1 MNWPSDLEV
10 MKLFSLCQKMLG
22 ERGISVVQ
30 TTQFE
35 SAECRARTMGKPS
48 ITPMLSSEFNDLS
61 KDDAFWLFLQQDGM
75 DMGCVAARRDNLAS
89 ENLSEYWA
97 RTNKRYY
104 GMTGGR
110 ATYAHALAAVSEIK
124 GSVVY
129 VGEFFIRQN
138 ARGSRNQLT
147 LFTHLLFSYCAMK
160 WQPDWIYAFV
170 RRNDIRRG
178 YGGEYGFNRQIPGAQ
193 IWPSPP
199 PGRQSD
205 EYLVAL
211 TRTDLFHMAEVY
223 CRNPDLLLS
232 SDSLTKVEK
241 INT

>member
-1 MNWPSDLEV
+1 MHQPSDLEV
-10 MKLFSLCQKMLG
+10 MKLFSLCQSMLAD
-22 ERGISVVQ
+22 RGISVVQ
-30 TTQFE
+30 TTRFE
-35 SAECRARTMGKPS
+35 SAEARARAMGKKS
-48 ITPMLSSEFNDLS
+48 ITPMLSCEFNDLS
-61 KDDAFWLFLQQDGM
+61 RDDAFWLFLQEDGL
-75 DMGCVAARRDNLAS
+75 DIGCVAARRDSLLS
-89 ENLSEYWA
+89 ENLSEYWE

-104 GMTGGR
+104 GASGSM
-110 ATYAHALAAVSEIK
+110 ATYAHALTAVSEIK

-129 VGEFFIRQN
+129 VGEFFIRGD

-205 EYLVAL
+205 EYLVAV
-211 TRTDLFHMAEVY
+211 TREELFHMAEVY
-223 CRNPDLLLS
+223 CKNPDLLLS

-241 INT
+241 FKT